1 MFPSSFEYHRPASLA
16 EAVALLRENGEDAKL
31 LAGGH
36 SLLPMMKLR
45 LASPP
50 VLIDLARV
58 PGLAGI
64 QADGDPAR
72 IGAMTTHAAI
82 ESSAPLRAR
91 WRALAEAAGVIGD
104 PQVRNRGTIG
114 GSLAHADPAADLPAP
129 LLAFEAS
136 VRIVGPGGER
146 TLAVE
151 KLFTAIL
158 TTALAADEVL
168 AEVLVPAPPPGSGS
182 AYVKFP
188 HPASRFA
195 VVGVAAVLT
204 VDGGGACRRARI
216 GVTGAAATATRA
228 RAAEAALEGGP
239 ATPDR
244 IAAAADRAAD
254 RLDCLGD
261 LVASPEYRAHL
272 TRVLA
277 RRALTSAAERARG

>member
-1 MFPSSFEYHRPASLA
+1 MFPSPFEYYRPTTLA
-16 EAVALLRENGEDAKL
+16 EAVALLRENAEDAKL

-45 LASPP
+45 LASPA
-50 VLIDLARV
+50 VLVDLARV
-58 PGLAGI
+58 PGLSAI

-82 ESSAPLRAR
+82 EASAGLRAR

-114 GSLAHADPAADLPAP
+114 GSLGHADPAADLPAA

-136 VRIVGPGGER
+136 VRVVGSAGER
-146 TLAVE
+146 TLPLE
-151 KLFTAIL
+151 QLFTAIL
-158 TTALAADEVL
+158 TTALANDEIIS
-168 AEVLVPAPPPGSGS
+168 EVLVPAPPPGSGS
-182 AYVKFP
+182 AYAKFP

-195 VVGVAAVLT
+195 VAGVAAVVTL
-204 VDGGGACRRARI
+204 DGGGACRRARI
-216 GVTGAAATATRA
+216 GVTGAAATAGRA

-239 ATPDR
+239 ATADR
-244 IAAAADRAAD
+244 IAAAAERAAD
-254 RLDCLGD
+254 GLECLGD
-261 LVASPEYRAHL
+261 LVASPAYRAHL